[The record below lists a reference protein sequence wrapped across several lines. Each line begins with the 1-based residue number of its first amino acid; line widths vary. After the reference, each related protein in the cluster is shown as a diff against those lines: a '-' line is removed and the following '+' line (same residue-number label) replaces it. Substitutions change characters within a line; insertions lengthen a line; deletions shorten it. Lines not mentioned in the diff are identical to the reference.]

1 MRFYMIFEQEIASAT
16 AVKPGVAMLVQ
27 DTAGIAL
34 PVLGREGA
42 LRGWPEGQRAQRF
55 SGRDALW

>member
-1 MRFYMIFEQEIASAT
+1 MIFEPEIASVT
-16 AVKPGVAMLVQ
+16 AVKPGVAMLVL

-42 LRGWPEGQRAQRF
+42 LRGWPGGQRAQQF
-55 SGRDALW
+55 GGWDALW

>member
-1 MRFYMIFEQEIASAT
+1 MIFEPEIASAT
-16 AVKPGVAMLVQ
+16 AVKPGVAMLVL

-55 SGRDALW
+55 GGWDALW